1 MSRAQAHARAGERRL
16 GRAGLPAWLRAC
28 VLLHSDFADPAVP
41 AAQIAAD
48 LGGHVSERTVQ
59 RYRARYAA
67 RGTVAR
73 SQGACGPEPAIHGET
88 EAFLRGVVAMQA
100 DLYLDELAQLL
111 NAVYGPAHT
120 FTRRQVDDALRR
132 MRFVLVHKEWRNMNA
147 DPEEQRRWF
156 TTPPVGPP
164 RQRGILGV
172 PTAAMVDIDETV
184 VRIGGLRRTRARTL
198 RGTRAVCPDVNDYAG
213 VAYSIILATDINVGV
228 VAYQILPAT
237 VNRDTFLLFLYFL
250 LFPKLGPSP
259 RFLLMDNAS
268 SHHGAPIEETCAER
282 GHVVLYR
289 PAYSPHLAWIE
300 HQNSVLKSALRRRYA
315 ALTHENVVG
324 EIERAIRECITP
336 EMVRASAAHCHYNV
350 PGYPYRPFHGD

>member
-1 MSRAQAHARAGERRL
+1 MSRAQAHARAGESRL

-237 VNRDTFLLFLYFL
+237 VNRDAFLLFLYFFALPEAGPIAAVPAHGQRVVAPRGADRGDVRGARTCRALPPRL
-250 LFPKLGPSP
+250 L
-259 RFLLMDNAS
+259 A
-268 SHHGAPIEETCAER
+268 APGLDRAPEQRPEEC
-282 GHVVLYR
+282 
-289 PAYSPHLAWIE
+289 
-300 HQNSVLKSALRRRYA
+300 SAPPLRRADAR
-315 ALTHENVVG
+315 
-324 EIERAIRECITP
+324 ERR
-336 EMVRASAAHCHYNV
+336 R
-350 PGYPYRPFHGD
+350 RD